1 MRRPYDIG
9 DRIHVSNVE
18 TDTNSNGSA
27 YWVVDDITLFT
38 TTVIYLP
45 TNERATYS
53 NGSLALSRII
63 NANRSP
69 KVRSENEYEMACTS
83 Q

>member
-9 DRIHVSNVE
+9 DKIHVSNIN
-18 TDTNSNGSA
+18 TDTDPNGSNS
-27 YWVVDDITLFT
+27 WVVDDITLFT
-38 TTVIYLP
+38 TTVIFGA

-69 KVRSENEYEMACTS
+69 KVRSEEGT
-83 Q
+83 